1 MIRLALNTERPI
13 PSDCAVVIHGR
24 VIRYIQNICLT
35 QDVGRDQ
42 TLSPRGRDHARH
54 SVVTTADLF
63 LLTTGKFIGATGQG
77 AVIAVVKLFAGTLLL
92 ALRWRINLLSLGEVD
107 AQALDVNVDVDVL
120 RWVLSGLAAMI
131 AAQVSVSGGV
141 GWIKLIVSASGAALV
156 WPDRSRLLPTAVVL
170 GDLHLLATTM
180 YSQRD

>member
-1 MIRLALNTERPI
+1 
-13 PSDCAVVIHGR
+13 
-24 VIRYIQNICLT
+24 
-35 QDVGRDQ
+35 
-42 TLSPRGRDHARH
+42 
-54 SVVTTADLF
+54 VVTTADLF